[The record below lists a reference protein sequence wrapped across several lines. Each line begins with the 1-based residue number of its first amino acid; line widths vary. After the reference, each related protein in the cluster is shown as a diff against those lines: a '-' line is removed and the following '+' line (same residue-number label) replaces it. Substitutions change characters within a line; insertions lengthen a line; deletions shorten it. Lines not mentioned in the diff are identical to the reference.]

1 MSVPSPY
8 VRGVHLSRTDEN
20 VAEIEA
26 LRNLLG
32 GAPGLAGLVD
42 DLKYPAR
49 RALLPKVLG
58 RAVEHAFAWDL
69 YDTRDRRWW
78 PQGISTSADADE
90 SERKHG
96 RALLVAT
103 WYAKDLGHGGH
114 GSRVTFLDLESLR
127 YRHVLLVV
135 PRLDREG
142 QVVLAPL
149 HVHAGGIVW
158 AGDHLHIAATSRGFV
173 SARVEDIMRVSGD
186 DERPDKIGVVDGRVA
201 SFGHRYVL
209 PVRFRWQAHADEGHQ
224 RLRYSFLSLDRR
236 SDPPALVAGE
246 YARRRGQTSRLAR
259 YALDPG
265 TWLPSTGEDG
275 FSRPLSLAEDGPAR
289 MQGAVVAGDRHY
301 LSVSQGPWRSGSVY
315 AGRPGDFT
323 HHRFAVPM
331 GPEDLAWWPST
342 DLLWTVTEHPWRRWI
357 VAMKRSWFG

>member
-1 MSVPSPY
+1 M
-8 VRGVHLSRTDEN
+8 
-20 VAEIEA
+20 
-26 LRNLLG
+26 
-32 GAPGLAGLVD
+32 
-42 DLKYPAR
+42 
-49 RALLPKVLG
+49 
-58 RAVEHAFAWDL
+58 
-69 YDTRDRRWW
+69 
-78 PQGISTSADADE
+78 
-90 SERKHG
+90 
-96 RALLVAT
+96 
-103 WYAKDLGHGGH
+103 
-114 GSRVTFLDLESLR
+114 
-127 YRHVLLVV
+127 
-135 PRLDREG
+135 
-142 QVVLAPL
+142 
-149 HVHAGGIVW
+149 
-158 AGDHLHIAATSRGFV
+158 
-173 SARVEDIMRVSGD
+173 
-186 DERPDKIGVVDGRVA
+186 A

-246 YARRRGQTSRLAR
+246 YARSRGQTSRLAR

-357 VAMKRSWFG
+357 VAMKRSRFG